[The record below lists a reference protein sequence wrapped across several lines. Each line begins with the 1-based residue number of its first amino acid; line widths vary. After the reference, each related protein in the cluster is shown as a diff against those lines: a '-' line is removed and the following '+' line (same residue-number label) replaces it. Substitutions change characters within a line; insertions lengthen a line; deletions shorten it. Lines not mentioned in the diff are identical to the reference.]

1 MCEVAGPD
9 RPGRPAALVVP
20 VGGTLEAPLR
30 AIQEV
35 SPRWVAFLA
44 SRETRAQIE
53 QIEARLGRPLEWK
66 RVILTPDPQD
76 LGATYREVETK
87 LRDIVAEWGLDW
99 ADVVVDLTGGT
110 KVMAAALVLGTIH
123 RVSRYLYVG
132 GGERDRGGMGMVV
145 TGTERPIQTVNPW
158 EELGSEHHRR
168 IAWAFNRLQFAAA
181 AELAEETAG
190 RVARERRAY
199 FGALAR
205 LIHGFAAWDR
215 FDYREARARLERALD
230 MLALEWSRTPGH
242 AHLTPQ
248 VEACVRTLASLADGL
263 GAEAPSEALLRDL
276 LANAVR
282 RGEVER
288 RFDDAVARLYRFL
301 EGLAQRALW
310 EEFGIRTGA
319 VPVSALPPDAAW
331 DALRAQVDRGVGQLG
346 LRWSYE
352 LLRAKGHRLGSF
364 AEAMATESRIAGLLG
379 ARNQSLLAH
388 GTRAVGEREFAGLL
402 DVCLELAGWRRD
414 ELTVFPKLPE
424 A

>member
-1 MCEVAGPD
+1 MGEVASPG
-9 RPGRPAALVVP
+9 RPGRAAALVVP

-66 RVILTPDPQD
+66 RVILTPDAQD

-99 ADVVVDLTGGT
+99 EDVVVDLTGGT
-110 KVMAAALVLGTIH
+110 KVMVAALVLGTVH

-132 GGERDRGGMGMVV
+132 GGERDRGGTGVVV
-145 TGTERPIQTVNPW
+145 TGTERPIQAVNPW
-158 EELGSEHHRR
+158 ENLGSEHHRR

-181 AELAEETAG
+181 AELAERTAR

-199 FGALAR
+199 FEALAR

-215 FDYREARARLERALD
+215 FEYREARARLERVLD
-230 MLALEWSRTPGH
+230 TLALEWSRTPGH
-242 AHLTPQ
+242 GHLTAQ
-248 VEACVRTLASLADGL
+248 VEACLRTLEGLAAGP
-263 GAEAPSEALLRDL
+263 ATPAPSEALLRDL

-301 EGLAQRALW
+301 EGVAQRTLW

-319 VPVSALPPDAAW
+319 VPASALPPDAAW
-331 DALRAQVDRGVGQLG
+331 DAARTQAERGVVQLG
-346 LRWSYE
+346 LRRAYE

-364 AEAMATESRIAGLLG
+364 AEAVVTDSRVAGLLA
-379 ARNQSLLAH
+379 ARNHSLLAH